1 MVTVL
6 LVIALAVFAAM
17 ILRANETNKREEIRI
32 PIENETP
39 RVRRRR

>member
-17 ILRANETNKREEIRI
+17 ITRATENNKREEIRI
-32 PIENETP
+32 PIENEN
-39 RVRRRR
+39 RRIRRRR